1 MQETQVWSLGWEA
14 HLEKE
19 MATHASILVWEIPW
33 TKETGG
39 YSSWGLK
46 RVGHDL
52 ATKLQPQHAIYD
64 KSFYSLSDLKYS
76 MYPV

>member
-1 MQETQVWSLGWEA
+1 
-14 HLEKE
+14 

-33 TKETGG
+33 TRETGG

-64 KSFYSLSDLKYS
+64 KSFYSLSDLKYFHVS
-76 MYPV
+76 CSKLLHKLAYHKYDAAYI